1 MGKPLMIQEA
11 DDRRIE
17 RLKARLGI
25 DTKIDV
31 VRAGMDLL
39 EERAARDERIRRW
52 KQAAPRVAAE
62 SRRVNEAFRTH
73 SRLRRP

>member
-25 DTKIDV
+25 NRKIDV

-39 EERAARDERIRRW
+39 EQQATRAERVARWQRAA
-52 KQAAPRVAAE
+52 ARVAAE
-62 SRRVNEAFRTH
+62 SRRVNAAFREH
-73 SRLRRP
+73 SRLRRS

>member
-11 DDRRIE
+11 DDKRIE

-25 DTKIDV
+25 ATKVDV

-39 EERAARDERIRRW
+39 EAEAVRRERIVRWQRAAG
-52 KQAAPRVAAE
+52 RVAGTSAGVNAE
-62 SRRVNEAFRTH
+62 FRPH
-73 SRLRRP
+73 SRLKRI